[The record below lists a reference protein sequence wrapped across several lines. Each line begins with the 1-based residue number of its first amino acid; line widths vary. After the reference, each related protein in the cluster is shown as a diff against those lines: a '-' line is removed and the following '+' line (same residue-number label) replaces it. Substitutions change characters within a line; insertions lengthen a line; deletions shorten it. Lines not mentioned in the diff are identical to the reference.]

1 MKETRF
7 NMRNKE
13 ILLAIL
19 GSVMLLSLTACGHG
33 NNQQGSMASDEQ
45 PNRTVE
51 DTTSNSATGSTT
63 PDEADIYLDDNANI
77 IGSDLRAKIDL
88 YNANWK
94 NITGEVVALTIVD
107 TPSTSI
113 DTEATRVR
121 ENLGL
126 SDKDSVLCVTTSG
139 DSFLSIG
146 SESKLNEAGITLNLD
161 NSLSLT
167 DAIAS
172 KYEEMNTFYMNN
184 ESSTNEA
191 TGASGSSSASTDWTT
206 DAKNIYNNFEDVAAK
221 NGLIAIDVSD
231 RNQEVYPG
239 ASVWQASNGTIS
251 FLMVSGEDDAS
262 DYFWY
267 YYYDMLINGAA
278 KGTFTQKYVPSD
290 LSQPRSVSGTL
301 DEDSVEPSTT
311 TETPQVYFRCDKVG
325 NVAICGSSTSA
336 DDASTIDDIFSQLG
350 VPENNN
356 IVY

>member
-1 MKETRF
+1 
-7 NMRNKE
+7 MRNKE

-45 PNRTVE
+45 PNSTVE
-51 DTTSNSATGSTT
+51 DTTNDSTTGNTT
-63 PDEADIYLDDNANI
+63 PDEADVYLEDNANI

-113 DTEATRVR
+113 DSEAARVR

-126 SDKDSVLCVTTSG
+126 SDKDSVLCVATSG

-146 SESKLNEAGITLNLD
+146 SESKLNKAGITLNLD
-161 NSLSLT
+161 NSLPLA

-172 KYEEMNTFYMNN
+172 KYEEMNTFYMNS
-184 ESSTNEA
+184 ETSSNEA

-221 NGLIAIDVSD
+221 TG
-231 RNQEVYPG
+231 
-239 ASVWQASNGTIS
+239 
-251 FLMVSGEDDAS
+251 
-262 DYFWY
+262 
-267 YYYDMLINGAA
+267 
-278 KGTFTQKYVPSD
+278 
-290 LSQPRSVSGTL
+290 
-301 DEDSVEPSTT
+301 
-311 TETPQVYFRCDKVG
+311 
-325 NVAICGSSTSA
+325 
-336 DDASTIDDIFSQLG
+336 
-350 VPENNN
+350 
-356 IVY
+356 

>member
-1 MKETRF
+1 
-7 NMRNKE
+7 MRNKKM
-13 ILLAIL
+13 LLAIL
-19 GSVMLLSLTACGHG
+19 GGIMLLSLTACGHG
-33 NNQQGSMASDEQ
+33 NNQQGSMTSDEQ
-45 PNRTVE
+45 PNSTVE
-51 DTTSNSATGSTT
+51 DTTNDNTTGSTT

-113 DTEATRVR
+113 DAEATRVR

-161 NSLSLT
+161 NSLPLA

-172 KYEEMNTFYMNN
+172 KYEEMNTFYMNS
-184 ESSTNEA
+184 ETSSNEA
-191 TGASGSSSASTDWTT
+191 TGSSGTSSTSTDWST

-231 RNQEVYPG
+231 LNQEVYPG

-311 TETPQVYFRCDKVG
+311 TENPQVYFRCDKVG

-350 VPENNN
+350 IPENNN

>member
-1 MKETRF
+1 
-7 NMRNKE
+7 MRNKK

-19 GSVMLLSLTACGHG
+19 GGIMLLSLTACGHG
-33 NNQQGSMASDEQ
+33 NNQQGSMDSDEQ
-45 PNRTVE
+45 PSSTVE
-51 DTTSNSATGSTT
+51 DTTNDSTTGNTT
-63 PDEADIYLDDNANI
+63 PDEADVYLDDSANI

-113 DTEATRVR
+113 DAEAARVR

-126 SDKDSVLCVTTSG
+126 SDKDSVLCVATSG

-161 NSLSLT
+161 NGLPLA

-172 KYEEMNTFYMNN
+172 KYEEMNTFYMNSEASSN
-184 ESSTNEA
+184 EST
-191 TGASGSSSASTDWTT
+191 GSSVSSSPSTDWTT

-221 NGLIAIDVSD
+221 NGLQAVDISGE
-231 RNQEVYPG
+231 NQTVYPG
-239 ASVWQASNGTIS
+239 ASLWQASNGRINLFIIS
-251 FLMVSGEDDAS
+251 GSDDAA

-267 YYYDMLINGAA
+267 EYYDKLINGAA
-278 KGTFTQKYVPSD
+278 KGKFTQKYVPSD

-301 DEDSVEPSTT
+301 DEGSIEPSGITID
-311 TETPQVYFRCDKVG
+311 PFVYFRCDKVG
-325 NVAICGSSTSA
+325 NVAICGASTNA
-336 DDASTIDDIFSQLG
+336 DDASTIDNIFSQLG